1 MYAEF
6 ENIKAINVYEKLGLN
21 KLNQEFIEK
30 DFYFDKLA
38 SVDLLLNNNYSFV
51 YLSDFHD

>member
-38 SVDLLLNNNYSFV
+38 SVDLLLNNNYSFERV
-51 YLSDFHD
+51 SLTL